1 MRITHPLAVRAAAAA
16 MLSMPAVASATLIIE
31 PVFLSTEGSGPAE
44 TVLGF
49 YLPDFI
55 NPATGEPFLTADEP
69 GEVVTYP
76 AGFPRDEGLA
86 EVVRFYNN
94 TGFDITGFTLVLAGT
109 AIEPEP
115 FNFTVQRD
123 PNVDAVWGDA
133 NGDGLIGLS
142 DIFATVTVSEDGR
155 TITFSD
161 GYPSMPPT
169 QANYQ
174 LLEVLS
180 QVSQGVG
187 TGPVEPFD
195 PSQRGAADISFVADH
210 IEAGLDGLGPDG
222 SGSHTVEETVNLRSL
237 ERAAKRAA
245 VLIHRLTRGGVTISE
260 DR

>member
-1 MRITHPLAVRAAAAA
+1 MRITHTMTLGAAAAA
-16 MLSMPAVASATLIIE
+16 MLSIPAVCSATLIIE

-94 TGFDITGFTLVLAGT
+94 TEFDITGFTLVLVGT

-133 NGDGLIGLS
+133 NEDGLIGLS

-161 GYPSMPPT
+161 GLIP
-169 QANYQ
+169 
-174 LLEVLS
+174 
-180 QVSQGVG
+180 VG
-187 TGPVEPFD
+187 GRFTDYIFSTTTDQQPFL
-195 PSQRGAADISFVADH
+195 AAIDASF
-210 IEAGLDGLGPDG
+210 
-222 SGSHTVEETVNLRSL
+222 SGT
-237 ERAAKRAA
+237 RAA
-245 VLIHRLTRGGVTISE
+245 VPEPGTLALFGVASLLLTGVRRRKTVCAAHPLPA
-260 DR
+260 